1 MIRVNG
7 QGSKDKGVCTM
18 IGHDMGLKK
27 ENKRKPGVQTT
38 VSPAV
43 HFSLSP
49 LSTGPGAGKRKKTTY
64 IVY

>member
-1 MIRVNG
+1 
-7 QGSKDKGVCTM
+7 M

-49 LSTGPGAGKRKKTTY
+49 LPTGPGAGKRKKTHTHTSF
-64 IVY
+64 IEFFSNNKS

>member
-1 MIRVNG
+1 MLL
-7 QGSKDKGVCTM
+7 M

-38 VSPAV
+38 VSPPV

-49 LSTGPGAGKRKKTTY
+49 LSTGPGAGERKKTHTSF
-64 IVY
+64 IEIFSNNKS